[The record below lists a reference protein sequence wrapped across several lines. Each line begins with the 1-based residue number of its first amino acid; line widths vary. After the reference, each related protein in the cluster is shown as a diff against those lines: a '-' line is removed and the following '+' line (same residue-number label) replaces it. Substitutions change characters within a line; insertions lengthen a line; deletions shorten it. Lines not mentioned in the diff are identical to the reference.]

1 LGKGVDMKSIKLILI
16 ATLFFLIF
24 AILIA
29 QNQLISIDI
38 EEVLTIEGLGE
49 SLVYQKGSVTTDY
62 EGNIYI
68 TDLEDNAVKK
78 FNNKGELIAV
88 AGKRGDEPGE
98 FQGPNIIRYYRG
110 KIYVSEVYSP
120 GIQVFDDDLNFKSKI
135 PIPFT
140 MTDFNVLYE
149 DRIAVSTLI
158 KDRSE
163 TGFIFCIYF
172 YDSRGNR
179 AKKEEEG
186 EEGEEKNEEDDKIIY
201 STDKDFTMMNTVSF
215 QDYRKNYFMVA
226 YDWKD
231 KIDRYYKSG
240 RLVWTRSLLDN
251 KDAQTKNEEY
261 SKRSFG
267 VYPVETVF
275 RAIAL
280 DRQGNLFIL
289 GGDLSEN
296 INRDVYVLSKDNE
309 LITTFTLPEASR
321 TIHIDRNNFLYS
333 RSEDGKKLIKYAIE
347 YIFE

>member
-1 LGKGVDMKSIKLILI
+1 MKSIKLLLMAAI
-16 ATLFFLIF
+16 FFLIL
-24 AILIA
+24 AILTA
-29 QNQLISIDI
+29 QNQLKSIDI

-49 SLVYQKGSVTTDY
+49 SLVYQRGSVTTDY
-62 EGNIYI
+62 EGNIYV
-68 TDLEDNAVKK
+68 TDLEDYSIKK
-78 FNNKGELIAV
+78 FNSSGGLIKV
-88 AGKRGDEPGE
+88 TGKKGDEPGE

-110 KIYVSEVYSP
+110 KIYVSEVYRP
-120 GIQVFDDDLNFKSKI
+120 GIQVFDDDLNFKFKI

-172 YDSRGNR
+172 YDSKGNR
-179 AKKEEEG
+179 EKKEEEV
-186 EEGEEKNEEDDKIIY
+186 EEKKEEDDKIIY
-201 STDKDFTMMNTVSF
+201 ATDKDFTMMNTVSF
-215 QDYRKNYFMVA
+215 QDYRKNYFMIA

-251 KDAQTKNEEY
+251 KDAQTRKEEY

-267 VYPVETVF
+267 VYPVETVY

-280 DRQGNLFIL
+280 DVQGNLLIL

-296 INRDVYVLSKDNE
+296 VNRDVYVLSNDNE

-333 RSEDGKKLIKYAIE
+333 RSEDGKKLMKYAIE
-347 YIFE
+347 YIYE

>member
-1 LGKGVDMKSIKLILI
+1 MKSIKLTLI
-16 ATLFFLIF
+16 ATLFSSIF

-29 QNQLISIDI
+29 QNQIIGIDI
-38 EEVLTIEGLGE
+38 KEVLTIEGLGE
-49 SLVYQKGSVTTDY
+49 SLVYQRGSVTTDY

-68 TDLEDNAVKK
+68 TDLEDNSIKK
-78 FNNKGELIAV
+78 FNKTGELIAV
-88 AGKRGDEPGE
+88 AGKKGEKSGE

-120 GIQVFDDDLNFKSKI
+120 GIQVFDDDLNFKFEI

-140 MTDFNVLYE
+140 MTDFGVLYE
-149 DRIAVSTLI
+149 DRIAISTLI

-172 YDSRGNR
+172 YDSKGNR
-179 AKKEEEG
+179 AKKEEV
-186 EEGEEKNEEDDKIIY
+186 GEEKEEDDKIIY

-215 QDYRKNYFMVA
+215 QDYRKNYFMIA

-251 KDAQTKNEEY
+251 KDAQTKEEKY

-267 VYPVETVF
+267 VYPVEAVY

-309 LITTFTLPEASR
+309 FIATFTLPEASR
-321 TIHIDRNNFLYS
+321 TIHIDRNDFLYS
-333 RSEDGKKLIKYAIE
+333 RSEDGKKLIKYAIG

>member
-1 LGKGVDMKSIKLILI
+1 MKSIKLILI
-16 ATLFFLIF
+16 AALFFS
-24 AILIA
+24 ILAVLTA
-29 QNQLISIDI
+29 QNQLIGIDI

-49 SLVYQKGSVTTDY
+49 SLVYHRGSVTTDY

-68 TDLEDNAVKK
+68 TDLEDNSIKK

-88 AGKRGDEPGE
+88 TGKRGNEPGE

-120 GIQVFDDDLNFKSKI
+120 GIQVFDDDLNFKFKI

-140 MTDFNVLYE
+140 MIDFSVLYE
-149 DRIAVSTLI
+149 DRIAISTLI

-172 YDSRGNR
+172 YDSKGNR
-179 AKKEEEG
+179 GKKEEEG
-186 EEGEEKNEEDDKIIY
+186 EEGEEGKEKKEEDDKIVY
-201 STDKDFTMMNTVSF
+201 STDKDFTMLNTVSF
-215 QDYRKNYFMVA
+215 QDYRKNYFMIA

-231 KIDRYYKSG
+231 KIDRYYKNG
-240 RLVWTRSLLDN
+240 RLVWTRSLLN
-251 KDAQTKNEEY
+251 NEDAQTRNEEY

-267 VYPVETVF
+267 VYPVEAVYK
-275 RAIAL
+275 AIAL

-296 INRDVYVLSKDNE
+296 TSQDVYVLSKDNE
-309 LITTFTLPEASR
+309 LITTFTLPEATR

>member
-1 LGKGVDMKSIKLILI
+1 MKSIKLLLI
-16 ATLFFLIF
+16 VALFFSIF

-29 QNQLISIDI
+29 QNQLISVDI

-49 SLVYQKGSVTTDY
+49 SLVYQRGSVTTDY

-68 TDLEDNAVKK
+68 TDLEDHSIKK
-78 FNNKGELIAV
+78 FNNIGELIAV
-88 AGKRGDEPGE
+88 NGKKGDEPGE

-110 KIYVSEVYSP
+110 KIYVSEVYNA
-120 GIQVFDDDLNFKSKI
+120 GIQVFDDDLNFKFKI

-140 MTDFNVLYE
+140 MIDFNILYE
-149 DRIAVSTLI
+149 DRIAISTLI

-172 YDSRGNR
+172 YDSKGNR
-179 AKKEEEG
+179 EKKEEGG
-186 EEGEEKNEEDDKIIY
+186 EEGEEKEEEDDKIVY
-201 STDKDFTMMNTVSF
+201 ATDKDFTMMNTVSF

-240 RLVWTRSLLDN
+240 RLVWTRNLLNN
-251 KDAQTKNEEY
+251 KDAQTRNEEY

-267 VYPVETVF
+267 VYPVEAVYK
-275 RAIAL
+275 AIAL

-296 INRDVYVLSKDNE
+296 TNRDVYVLSKDNE
-309 LITTFTLPEASR
+309 LITIFTLPEASR
-321 TIHIDRNNFLYS
+321 TIHIDRNNFLYA
-333 RSEDGKKLIKYAIE
+333 RSEDGKKLTKYAIE

>member
-1 LGKGVDMKSIKLILI
+1 MKFMKFILFGALVFSIF
-16 ATLFFLIF
+16 T
-24 AILIA
+24 ILIA
-29 QNQLISIDI
+29 QNQITGIDI

-49 SLVYQKGSVTTDY
+49 SLIYQRGSVTTDY

-68 TDLEDNAVKK
+68 TDLEDYSIKK
-78 FNNKGELIAV
+78 FNKIGELIAV
-88 AGKRGDEPGE
+88 TGKRGDEPGE

-120 GIQVFDDDLNFKSKI
+120 GIQVFDDDLNFKFKI

-140 MTDFNVLYE
+140 MIDFNVLYE
-149 DRIAVSTLI
+149 DRIAISTLI

-172 YDSRGNR
+172 YDSKGNR
-179 AKKEEEG
+179 KKKEGKG
-186 EEGEEKNEEDDKIIY
+186 EEGEEKKEEDDKIIY

-215 QDYRKNYFMVA
+215 QDYRKNYFMIA
-226 YDWKD
+226 HNWKD

-251 KDAQTKNEEY
+251 KDAQTRKEGY

-267 VYPVETVF
+267 VYPVEAVYK
-275 RAIAL
+275 AVAL
-280 DRQGNLFIL
+280 DKQGNLFIL
-289 GGDLSEN
+289 GGGLSEN
-296 INRDVYVLSKDNE
+296 INRDVYVLSKDSE
-309 LITTFTLPEASR
+309 LITMFTLAEASR

-333 RSEDGKKLIKYAIE
+333 RSEDGKKLKKYAIE
-347 YIFE
+347 YIIE

>member
-1 LGKGVDMKSIKLILI
+1 MKSIKLILI
-16 ATLFFLIF
+16 VTLFFSIF

-29 QNQLISIDI
+29 QNQLVSIDI

-49 SLVYQKGSVTTDY
+49 SLVYHRGSVTTDY

-68 TDLEDNAVKK
+68 TDLEDNSIKK

-88 AGKRGDEPGE
+88 AGKKGDEPGE

-163 TGFIFCIYF
+163 AGFIFCIYF
-172 YDSRGNR
+172 YDSKGNR
-179 AKKEEEG
+179 EKKEEEG
-186 EEGEEKNEEDDKIIY
+186 EEGEEKNEEDDKIVY

-215 QDYRKNYFMVA
+215 QEYRKNYFMIA

-251 KDAQTKNEEY
+251 KDAQTRKEGY

-267 VYPVETVF
+267 VYPVEAVY

-280 DRQGNLFIL
+280 DKQGNLFIL
-289 GGDLSEN
+289 CGDLSEN

-309 LITTFTLPEASR
+309 FIATFTLPEASR

-333 RSEDGKKLIKYAIE
+333 RTEDGKKLIKYAIG

>member
-1 LGKGVDMKSIKLILI
+1 MKSIKLILI
-16 ATLFFLIF
+16 AALLFSIF

-29 QNQLISIDI
+29 QNQLIGIDI

-49 SLVYQKGSVTTDY
+49 SLVYQRGSVTTDY

-68 TDLEDNAVKK
+68 TDLEDYSIKK
-78 FNNKGELIAV
+78 FNNIGELIAV
-88 AGKRGDEPGE
+88 TGKKGDEPGE

-120 GIQVFDDDLNFKSKI
+120 GIQVFDDDLNFKFEI

-158 KDRSE
+158 RDRSE

-172 YDSRGNR
+172 YDSKGNR

-186 EEGEEKNEEDDKIIY
+186 EEKKEEDDKIIY

-215 QDYRKNYFMVA
+215 QDYRKNYFMIA

-240 RLVWTRSLLDN
+240 RLVWTRSLLNN
-251 KDAQTKNEEY
+251 KDAQTRNEEY

-267 VYPVETVF
+267 VYPVEAVYK
-275 RAIAL
+275 AIAL

-296 INRDVYVLSKDNE
+296 TNRDVYVLSKDSE

-321 TIHIDRNNFLYS
+321 TIHIDRNSFLYS
-333 RSEDGKKLIKYAIE
+333 RSEDGKKLIKYAIG
-347 YIFE
+347 YIYE

>member
-1 LGKGVDMKSIKLILI
+1 MKPIKLILI
-16 ATLFFLIF
+16 ATLFFSIF
-24 AILIA
+24 AVLIA

-49 SLVYQKGSVTTDY
+49 SLVYQRGSVATDY
-62 EGNIYI
+62 EGDIYI
-68 TDLEDNAVKK
+68 TDLEDYSIKK

-88 AGKRGDEPGE
+88 AGKKGDDPGK

-120 GIQVFDDDLNFKSKI
+120 GIQVFDDDLNFKFKI

-140 MTDFNVLYE
+140 VTDFNVLYE

-158 KDRSE
+158 RDRSE

-172 YDSRGNR
+172 YDSKGNR
-179 AKKEEEG
+179 AKKEEG
-186 EEGEEKNEEDDKIIY
+186 EEGEEKKEEDDKIVY
-201 STDKDFTMMNTVSF
+201 STDKDFTMLNTVSF
-215 QDYRKNYFMVA
+215 QDYRKNYFMIA

-240 RLVWTRSLLDN
+240 RLVWTRSLLNN
-251 KDAQTKNEEY
+251 KDAQTRNEEY

-267 VYPVETVF
+267 VYPVEVVYK
-275 RAIAL
+275 AIAL
-280 DRQGNLFIL
+280 DSQGNLFIL

-347 YIFE
+347 YIYE

>member
-1 LGKGVDMKSIKLILI
+1 MKSIKLLLMAAI
-16 ATLFFLIF
+16 FFLIL
-24 AILIA
+24 AILTA
-29 QNQLISIDI
+29 QNQLKSIDI

-49 SLVYQKGSVTTDY
+49 SLVYQRGSVTTDY
-62 EGNIYI
+62 EGNIYV
-68 TDLEDNAVKK
+68 TDLEDYSIKK
-78 FNNKGELIAV
+78 FNSSGELIKV
-88 AGKRGDEPGE
+88 AGKKGDEPGE

-110 KIYVSEVYSP
+110 KIYVSEVYRP
-120 GIQVFDDDLNFKSKI
+120 GIQVFDDDLNFKFKI

-172 YDSRGNR
+172 YDSKGNR
-179 AKKEEEG
+179 EKKEEEV
-186 EEGEEKNEEDDKIIY
+186 EEKKEEDDKIIY
-201 STDKDFTMMNTVSF
+201 ATDKDFTMMNTVSF
-215 QDYRKNYFMVA
+215 QDYRKNYFMIA

-251 KDAQTKNEEY
+251 KDAQTRKEEY

-267 VYPVETVF
+267 VYPVETVY

-280 DRQGNLFIL
+280 DVQGNLLIL

-296 INRDVYVLSKDNE
+296 VNRDVYVLSNDNE

-333 RSEDGKKLIKYAIE
+333 RSEDGKKLTKYAIE

>member
-1 LGKGVDMKSIKLILI
+1 MKSIKFILI
-16 ATLFFLIF
+16 ATLFFSIF

-29 QNQLISIDI
+29 QNQLIGIDI

-49 SLVYQKGSVTTDY
+49 SLIYQRGSVTTDY

-68 TDLEDNAVKK
+68 TDLEDYSIKK
-78 FNNKGELIAV
+78 FSNIGELIAV
-88 AGKRGDEPGE
+88 TGKKGDEPGE

-110 KIYVSEVYSP
+110 KIYVSEVYSS
-120 GIQVFDDDLNFKSKI
+120 GIQVFDDDLNFKFKI

-149 DRIAVSTLI
+149 NRIAISTLI

-179 AKKEEEG
+179 EKK
-186 EEGEEKNEEDDKIIY
+186 EEGEEKKEEDDKIVY

-215 QDYRKNYFMVA
+215 QDYRKNYFMIA

-240 RLVWTRSLLDN
+240 RLVWTRSLLDK
-251 KDAQTKNEEY
+251 KDAQTRKEGY

-267 VYPVETVF
+267 VYPVEAVYK
-275 RAIAL
+275 AISL
-280 DRQGNLFIL
+280 DKQGNLFIL

-333 RSEDGKKLIKYAIE
+333 RSEDGKKLKKYAVE

>member
-1 LGKGVDMKSIKLILI
+1 MDMKSIKFILI
-16 ATLFFLIF
+16 VTLVFSIST
-24 AILIA
+24 ILIA
-29 QNQLISIDI
+29 QNQLIGIDI

-49 SLVYQKGSVTTDY
+49 SLIYQRGSMTTDY
-62 EGNIYI
+62 EGNIYV
-68 TDLEDNAVKK
+68 TDLEDYSIKK
-78 FNNKGELIAV
+78 FNKIGELIAV
-88 AGKRGDEPGE
+88 TGKRGDGPGE

-120 GIQVFDDDLNFKSKI
+120 GIQVFDDDLNFKFKI

-140 MTDFNVLYE
+140 MIDFNVLYE
-149 DRIAVSTLI
+149 NRIAISTLI

-172 YDSRGNR
+172 YDSKGNR
-179 AKKEEEG
+179 KKKEEKG
-186 EEGEEKNEEDDKIIY
+186 EEGEEKKEEVDDKIIY
-201 STDKDFTMMNTVSF
+201 STDKNFTMMNTVSF
-215 QDYRKNYFMVA
+215 QDYRKNYFMIA

-240 RLVWTRSLLDN
+240 RLVWTRSLLDK
-251 KDAQTKNEEY
+251 KDAQTKKEGY

-267 VYPVETVF
+267 VYPLEAVYK
-275 RAIAL
+275 AIAL
-280 DRQGNLFIL
+280 DKQGNLFIL

-309 LITTFTLPEASR
+309 LITTFTLAEASR

-333 RSEDGKKLIKYAIE
+333 RSEDGKKLRKYAIE

>member
-1 LGKGVDMKSIKLILI
+1 MKSIKFILI
-16 ATLFFLIF
+16 ATLFFSIF

-29 QNQLISIDI
+29 QNQLIDIDI
-38 EEVLTIEGLGE
+38 EEVLIIEGLGE
-49 SLVYQKGSVTTDY
+49 SLIYQRGSLTTDY

-68 TDLEDNAVKK
+68 TDLEDYSIKK
-78 FNNKGELIAV
+78 FSNIGELIAV
-88 AGKRGDEPGE
+88 TGKKGDEPGE

-110 KIYVSEVYSP
+110 KIYVSEVYSS
-120 GIQVFDDDLNFKSKI
+120 GIQVFDDDLNFKFKI

-149 DRIAVSTLI
+149 NRIAISTLI

-179 AKKEEEG
+179 EKK
-186 EEGEEKNEEDDKIIY
+186 EEGEEKKEEDDKIVY
-201 STDKDFTMMNTVSF
+201 CTDKDFTMMNTVSF
-215 QDYRKNYFMVA
+215 QDYRKNYFMIA

-240 RLVWTRSLLDN
+240 RLVWTRSLLDK
-251 KDAQTKNEEY
+251 KDAQTRREGY

-267 VYPVETVF
+267 VYPVEAVYK
-275 RAIAL
+275 AIAL
-280 DRQGNLFIL
+280 DKQGNLFIL

-296 INRDVYVLSKDNE
+296 INRDVYVLSKDSE
-309 LITTFTLPEASR
+309 LITTLTLPEASR

-333 RSEDGKKLIKYAIE
+333 RSEDGKKLTKYAIE

>member
-1 LGKGVDMKSIKLILI
+1 MKFMKFILFGALVFSIF
-16 ATLFFLIF
+16 T
-24 AILIA
+24 ILIA
-29 QNQLISIDI
+29 QNQITGIDI

-49 SLVYQKGSVTTDY
+49 SLIYQRGSVTTDY

-68 TDLEDNAVKK
+68 TDLEDYSIKK
-78 FNNKGELIAV
+78 FNKIGELIAV
-88 AGKRGDEPGE
+88 TGKRGDEPGE

-120 GIQVFDDDLNFKSKI
+120 GIQVFDDDLNFKFKI

-140 MTDFNVLYE
+140 MIDFNVLYE
-149 DRIAVSTLI
+149 DRIAISTLI

-172 YDSRGNR
+172 YDSKGNR
-179 AKKEEEG
+179 EKKEGKG
-186 EEGEEKNEEDDKIIY
+186 EEGEEKKEEDDKIIY

-215 QDYRKNYFMVA
+215 QDYRKNYFMIA
-226 YDWKD
+226 HNWKD

-251 KDAQTKNEEY
+251 KDAQTRKEGY

-267 VYPVETVF
+267 VYPVEAVYK
-275 RAIAL
+275 AVAL
-280 DRQGNLFIL
+280 DKQGNLFIL
-289 GGDLSEN
+289 GGGLSEN
-296 INRDVYVLSKDNE
+296 INRDVYVLSKDSE
-309 LITTFTLPEASR
+309 LITMFTLAEASR

-333 RSEDGKKLIKYAIE
+333 RSEDGKKLKKYAIE
-347 YIFE
+347 YIIE

>member
-1 LGKGVDMKSIKLILI
+1 MDMKSIKFILI
-16 ATLFFLIF
+16 ATLVFSIS

-29 QNQLISIDI
+29 QNQLIGIDI

-49 SLVYQKGSVTTDY
+49 SLVYQRGSVTTDY
-62 EGNIYI
+62 EGNIYV
-68 TDLEDNAVKK
+68 TDLEDYSIKK
-78 FNNKGELIAV
+78 FNKIGELIAV
-88 AGKRGDEPGE
+88 TGKKGDEPGE

-120 GIQVFDDDLNFKSKI
+120 GIQVFDDDLNFKFKI

-140 MTDFNVLYE
+140 MIDFNVLYE
-149 DRIAVSTLI
+149 DRIAISTLI

-172 YDSRGNR
+172 YDSKGNR
-179 AKKEEEG
+179 AKKEEKG
-186 EEGEEKNEEDDKIIY
+186 EEGEEKKEEDDKIIY

-215 QDYRKNYFMVA
+215 QEYRKNYFMIA
-226 YDWKD
+226 YNWKD

-251 KDAQTKNEEY
+251 KDAQTRKEGY

-267 VYPVETVF
+267 VYPVEAVYK
-275 RAIAL
+275 AIAL
-280 DRQGNLFIL
+280 DKQGNLFIL

-309 LITTFTLPEASR
+309 LITTFTLAEASR

-333 RSEDGKKLIKYAIE
+333 RSEDGKKLKKYAIE